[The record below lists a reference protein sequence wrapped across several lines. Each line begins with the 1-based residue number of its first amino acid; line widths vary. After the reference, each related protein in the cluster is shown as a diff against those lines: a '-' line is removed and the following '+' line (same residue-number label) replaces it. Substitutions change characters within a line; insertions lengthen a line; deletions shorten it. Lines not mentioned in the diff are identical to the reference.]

1 MFLIKVSFLKVD
13 FLLMLYRCWMILEFG
28 IENGFI
34 YLYIYNIIIYFK
46 NNVVFVYL
54 YKVEFC

>member
-1 MFLIKVSFLKVD
+1 MV
-13 FLLMLYRCWMILEFG
+13 LYI
-28 IENGFI
+28 
-34 YLYIYNIIIYFK
+34 YIYNIIIYFK